1 VSLVAGETFANAP
14 LREASTSGVIV
25 SAVLHLLL
33 VLALIALARP
43 FRFKAPLEETIDLQI
58 VPAAAPETK
67 PADLPV
73 LPPVSAPLP
82 DALPAPRQEAAS
94 AAMEQPAMHKATTML
109 SAVVLADPR
118 SRQTREALPT
128 LELGTRLE
136 QICNLEAMAQVA
148 KWDKSFKPDRVIA
161 YAMAATK
168 VKSGVITATGAAMR
182 SGGNWYNLAFNC
194 GISPETQQVQ
204 SFEFT
209 VGKPIPR
216 EEWADHALAPVY

>member
-1 VSLVAGETFANAP
+1 M
-14 LREASTSGVIV
+14 R
-25 SAVLHLLL
+25 
-33 VLALIALARP
+33 
-43 FRFKAPLEETIDLQI
+43 KA
-58 VPAAAPETK
+58 A
-67 PADLPV
+67 
-73 LPPVSAPLP
+73 
-82 DALPAPRQEAAS
+82 
-94 AAMEQPAMHKATTML
+94 TML
-109 SAVVLADPR
+109 SAGVLADPR

-209 VGKPIPR
+209 VGKSIPR

>member
-1 VSLVAGETFANAP
+1 MVAGETFANVP
-14 LREASTSGVIV
+14 SREASTSGVVV

-43 FRFKAPLEETIDLQI
+43 FRFNAPVEETIDLQI
-58 VPAAAPETK
+58 VPAVPPETK
-67 PADLPV
+67 PAAQPI
-73 LPPVSAPLP
+73 LPPASTPLP
-82 DALPAPRQEAAS
+82 DVLPAPRQEAAPD
-94 AAMEQPAMHKATTML
+94 ATEQPAMHKATTML
-109 SAVVLADPR
+109 SAGVLADPR

-161 YAMAATK
+161 YAMANTK

-194 GISPETQQVQ
+194 AISPETQQVQ

-216 EEWADHALAPVY
+216 EQWAGHALAPVY